1 VGLDIH
7 ATRLVLLAKREGVD
21 FTRTAT
27 LGHQWLR
34 IEPSS
39 LRSIF
44 TEMGLPMAANL
55 WSEIQASA
63 PYTDGLLRSLGAQSV
78 ESIDAS
84 AYEGASIIHDMNQ
97 DLPAHLGGRFT
108 LLIDCGTL
116 EHIFNFPVAV
126 RNCMRLLEVGGHLL
140 LATPANNFMGH
151 GFYQFSPELFY
162 RVLSAENGF
171 QMQHMYVCELRHA
184 GSWYELTDPATLG
197 SRVELINSVP
207 TYLLILARKVAEAQ
221 ELLARAPQQ
230 SDYEHSRWHDSANG
244 TDARRPGSGRSLRSL
259 GRELAPDWL
268 KDLKNGLLRRLRSPF
283 GAPYFRRVNKR
294 SVRDLAGN

>member
-21 FTRTAT
+21 FTRAAT

-34 IEPSS
+34 VEPSS

-44 TEMGLPMAANL
+44 AEMRVPMAPNL
-55 WSEIQASA
+55 WSEIEASA
-63 PYTDGLLRSLGAQSV
+63 PFTDGLLRTLGAQTV

-84 AYEGASIIHDMNQ
+84 GYEGASIIHDMNTE
-97 DLPAHLGGRFT
+97 LPPALQGRFT

-116 EHIFNFPVAV
+116 EHIFNFPVAI
-126 RNCMRLLEVGGHLL
+126 RNCMRLLQPGGHLL

-171 QMQHMYVCELRHA
+171 RIRHMYVCELRHA

-207 TYLLILARKVAEAQ
+207 TYLLILATKVGETG
-221 ELLARAPQQ
+221 ELLATAPQQ
-230 SDYEHSRWHDSANG
+230 SDYERGKWLDSPGGAE
-244 TDARRPGSGRSLRSL
+244 PGSGQRLRSL
-259 GRELAPDWL
+259 GRELAPGWL
-268 KDLKNGLLRRLRSPF
+268 KDLKAGLLRRLRSPF
-283 GAPYFRRVNKR
+283 GAPCFKRVNQR
-294 SVRDLAGN
+294 SVRDLVGN